1 MRKLLPQETS
11 EGGALPT
18 VSQPSRASDFLAGT
32 GLGGALTDITQSS
45 FKTA

>member
-1 MRKLLPQETS
+1 MREVLIGKPS
-11 EGGALPT
+11 EGHCQNC
-18 VSQPSRASDFLAGT
+18 QPSLHGRDFLAGT